1 MFKLLTILSTIKFY
15 ACIDIL
21 KEVIDAFA
29 GFQQEIHEN
38 SIDQESLGVITAQ
51 GSTQYILH
59 LRVAT

>member
-1 MFKLLTILSTIKFY
+1 MFKLLTILPTIKFY

-21 KEVIDAFA
+21 KEVIGAFA
-29 GFQQEIHEN
+29 GFQREIHEN
-38 SIDQESLGVITAQ
+38 SIDQENLGVITAQ